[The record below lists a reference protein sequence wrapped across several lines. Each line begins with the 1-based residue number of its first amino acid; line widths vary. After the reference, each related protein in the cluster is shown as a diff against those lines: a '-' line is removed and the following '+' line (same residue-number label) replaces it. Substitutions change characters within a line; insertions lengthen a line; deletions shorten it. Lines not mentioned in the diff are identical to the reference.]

1 MKDEIRRV
9 TDSDYAWHVE
19 PADPHSPPA
28 AALLRLYLAEMITR
42 YHGRPTDD
50 AEIDR
55 HLAEGH
61 HSDDLTPPTGLL
73 LLAHHHG
80 HPAGCIG
87 LRHLAPR
94 TLELTR
100 MFVHPDTRGNGGAT
114 ALLHAAESTARTLG
128 AHTIRLNTR
137 KDLTEARALY
147 LKHGYT
153 ETPPYGNDPLADH
166 WFERRLS

>member
-1 MKDEIRRV
+1 M
-9 TDSDYAWHVE
+9 
-19 PADPHSPPA
+19 
-28 AALLRLYLAEMITR
+28 
-42 YHGRPTDD
+42 
-50 AEIDR
+50 
-55 HLAEGH
+55 
-61 HSDDLTPPTGLL
+61 
-73 LLAHHHG
+73 
-80 HPAGCIG
+80 G

-100 MFVHPDTRGNGGAT
+100 MFVHPDTRGKGGAS

-153 ETPPYGNDPLADH
+153 ETLPYGNDPLADH